1 MQKEKAYMIEQIV
14 GFIADIVKNRSML
27 NALAK
32 NDLKAKF
39 AASFL
44 GVIWAFIQPLVTIL
58 VFWVVF
64 QLGFR
69 NPPVDDVPFILWF
82 IPSYLVWTF
91 FTEGLLASSGC
102 LMEYSYLV
110 KKVNFRV
117 SIIPLVK
124 VLSSLFVHVGF
135 ILFIYFMYGVYRVPI
150 TIYNIQI
157 IYYLFC
163 TVVLLTGLA
172 WLLSSLAPFIKDIT
186 NVVNVF
192 VQIGFWLTPIFW
204 SPDSMNPIVKRF
216 LQFNPMYYIC
226 QGYRDCFIYQEWFWD
241 RGIINL
247 YFWIFTIML
256 FFLGVITFKRLRPY
270 FADEI

>member
-1 MQKEKAYMIEQIV
+1 MGQILSFVKDIFQQK
-14 GFIADIVKNRSML
+14 GML
-27 NALAK
+27 LALAS
-32 NDLKAKF
+32 NDLRAKF

-58 VFWVVF
+58 VFWFVF

-82 IPSYLVWTF
+82 IPAYLVWTF
-91 FTEGLLASSGC
+91 FTEGLLAASNC

-124 VLSSLFVHVGF
+124 VLSSLFVHIGF
-135 ILFIYFMYGVYRVPI
+135 ILFIFFMYQVYSVPFSV
-150 TIYNIQI
+150 YYFQVL
-157 IYYLFC
+157 YYLLC
-163 TVVLLTGLA
+163 VLALLTGLG
-172 WLLSSLAPFIKDIT
+172 WLLSAIAPFVKDTANI
-186 NVVNVF
+186 VNVF
-192 VQIGFWLTPIFW
+192 IQIGFWLTPIFW
-204 SPDSMNPIVKRF
+204 SPDTMSPTIKFV
-216 LQFNPMYYIC
+216 LQFNPMFYIC
-226 QGYRDCFIYQEWFWD
+226 QGYRDCFIYHIWFWE

-247 YFWIFTIML
+247 YFWLLTAFL
-256 FFLGVITFKRLRPY
+256 FWLGVVTFRRLRPY